1 MRDISDFRAADPY
14 LRERYGISK
23 NRTPAWL
30 PYAILL
36 AIVGGGWLIWSGGH
50 YSTPEIRASVV
61 SFTGIDEKHFSITY
75 SISLRHP
82 AIARTCTVVAYDYAA
97 NVVGQVSDLPKTG
110 LAAQNR
116 TITIAT
122 RTKAVSAEL
131 LGCR

>member
-14 LRERYGISK
+14 LRERYGIS
-23 NRTPAWL
+23 NSHRPAWL

-61 SFTGIDEKHFSITY
+61 SFTSIDAKHFSIKY
-75 SISLRHP
+75 SISVRHP
-82 AIARTCTVVAYDYAA
+82 AIARNCTLVAYDYAA
-97 NVVGQVSDLPKTG
+97 NVVGQVSDSPVTG
-110 LAAQNR
+110 LASQDR
-116 TITIAT
+116 TVTIPT
-122 RTKAVSAEL
+122 RAPAVSAQL

>member
-1 MRDISDFRAADPY
+1 MRDNSDFRAADPY
-14 LRERYGISK
+14 LRQRYGISN
-23 NRTPAWL
+23 NRIPTWL

-36 AIVGGGWLIWSGGH
+36 ALLGGGWLVWSGSH
-50 YSTPEIRASVV
+50 YATPEVRASVV

-75 SISLRHP
+75 SISVRHP

-97 NVVGQVSDLPKTG
+97 NVVGQVTDSPAVG
-110 LAAQNR
+110 IASQNR
-116 TITIAT
+116 TVSIAT